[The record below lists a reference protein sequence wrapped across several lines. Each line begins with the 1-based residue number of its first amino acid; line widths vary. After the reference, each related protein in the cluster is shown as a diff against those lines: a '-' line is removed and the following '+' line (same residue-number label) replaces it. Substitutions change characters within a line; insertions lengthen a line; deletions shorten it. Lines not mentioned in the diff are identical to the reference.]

1 MSDVLPRVLLLRGD
15 GVPLEPI
22 DWIWPGYLP
31 AGMLTLLGGAP
42 GCGKTAIAL
51 SLAATLTT
59 GRPWPDG
66 SPGQEAGDVILWS
79 GEDPHSLS
87 AAGLVACGADMQRV
101 HFVER
106 LEGGDAEL
114 FDPGRDMALLAA
126 TAEALKSP
134 RLLILDPV
142 VSAVA
147 GDGHKNNQVR
157 RSLQPVVDLGRRL
170 GCAVIGITHFAKST
184 SRRDPV
190 ERITGSVAFS
200 ALPRL
205 VLVAA
210 KGHIDGQPRR
220 VLVRAKSNIGPD
232 EDGFVYE
239 LERVEIAA
247 GITGQRVAWI
257 EPIEGS
263 AHAILS
269 RVEDGKLEITSTQ
282 SEIDSFVQRYLA
294 EGPVAARQFRIDA
307 ETADFG
313 WRRVYGRASRT
324 IARRTH
330 RGAERAVALGQC
342 QGGLPARRCLALR

>member
-1 MSDVLPRVLLLRGD
+1 MSNEHSRVRLMRGD
-15 GVPLEPI
+15 AVALEPI

-31 AGMLTLLGGAP
+31 AGVLTLLGGAP

-59 GRPWPDG
+59 GGPWPDG

-87 AAGLVACGADMQRV
+87 AAGLIACGADMQRV

-106 LEGGDAEL
+106 LEGRDADY

-126 TAEALKSP
+126 TAGALKSP

-157 RSLQPVVDLGRRL
+157 RSLQPVVDLGRQL
-170 GCAVIGITHFAKST
+170 GCGVIGITHFSKSM
-184 SRRDPV
+184 SRRDPL

-210 KGHIDGQPRR
+210 KGQIDGRPCR

-232 EDGFVYE
+232 EDGFIYQ
-239 LERVEIAA
+239 LERREIAQ
-247 GITGQRVAWI
+247 GITGQRVGT
-257 EPIEGS
+257 GS
-263 AHAILS
+263 KRS
-269 RVEDGKLEITSTQ
+269 RVRRTQ
-282 SEIDSFVQRYLA
+282 SC
-294 EGPVAARQFRIDA
+294 
-307 ETADFG
+307 
-313 WRRVYGRASRT
+313 RASKKRGSRSRAFCRT
-324 IARRTH
+324 SMCSCRATCPMARCQPASSRST
-330 RGAERAVALGQC
+330 RKRRALGGEAC
-342 QGGLPARRCLALR
+342 SVPRAGWVGRRARKA